1 MISTDTLPTA
11 PGCYLFKDGQG
22 TVIYVGKAKNLK
34 HRVSS
39 YFTGALHDPKTRVML
54 SHATDLEV
62 VVTASETEALL
73 LENALVKQHQPRY
86 NVHLKDAKTFAYI
99 RCTDDTFPRLTM
111 ARRRDE
117 PGDYY
122 GPFVSARERD
132 TLLQFLQNTFG
143 LRTCRRLPKRP
154 CLRFHINRCSAPC
167 DGHISLEDYR
177 HAVDQAR
184 EILRGRATHLLT
196 QMKQD
201 LKRHTAQRE
210 YERALILRDQIA
222 AIELLRERQIIDRD
236 VAHDEDVIQY
246 IERDDVVYIMVFNVR
261 EGLLNQTAE
270 YLFEAMPDFFSS
282 FIVQYYDEHPVPKEL
297 IVPEPLDEAVAA
309 YLSYKRKRK
318 VRVTVPQR
326 GAKKRLLALAR
337 KNIAHVHLSG
347 IKKTEALG
355 ARLMLPGPPQV
366 IECFDISHLGG
377 TAMVGSMVQFRAGN
391 PDKNNYRRF
400 RIRSVD
406 TIDDYAAI
414 AEVVHRRYARL
425 KREGQPLPDLIV
437 IDGGRGQRTA
447 AQKTLDSLGLTIPL
461 VAIAKRDEVLFVP
474 GHYQPLRLDPAD
486 RALQYVQEM
495 RDEAHRFALA
505 YHHLLRTKEVA
516 S

>member
-1 MISTDTLPTA
+1 
-11 PGCYLFKDGQG
+11 
-22 TVIYVGKAKNLK
+22 
-34 HRVSS
+34 
-39 YFTGALHDPKTRVML
+39 
-54 SHATDLEV
+54 
-62 VVTASETEALL
+62 
-73 LENALVKQHQPRY
+73 
-86 NVHLKDAKTFAYI
+86 
-99 RCTDDTFPRLTM
+99 
-111 ARRRDE
+111 
-117 PGDYY
+117 
-122 GPFVSARERD
+122 
-132 TLLQFLQNTFG
+132 
-143 LRTCRRLPKRP
+143 
-154 CLRFHINRCSAPC
+154 
-167 DGHISLEDYR
+167 
-177 HAVDQAR
+177 
-184 EILRGRATHLLT
+184 
-196 QMKQD
+196 
-201 LKRHTAQRE
+201 
-210 YERALILRDQIA
+210 
-222 AIELLRERQIIDRD
+222 
-236 VAHDEDVIQY
+236 
-246 IERDDVVYIMVFNVR
+246 MVFNVR

-447 AQKTLDSLGLTIPL
+447 AQKTLESLGLTIPL

-474 GHYQPLRLDPAD
+474 GHDQPLRLDPAD